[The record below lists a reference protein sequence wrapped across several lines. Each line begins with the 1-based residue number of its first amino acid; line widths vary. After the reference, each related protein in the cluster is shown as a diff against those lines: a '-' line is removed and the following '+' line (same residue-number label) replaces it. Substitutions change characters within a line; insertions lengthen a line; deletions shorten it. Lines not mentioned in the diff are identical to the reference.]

1 MSGIAM
7 LSRRSLLSAA
17 VLAMSA
23 SAARSAAV
31 LSDDGLY
38 IQPWFLQSLLELGD
52 DLTGATE
59 KRKRFA
65 IVWELKGCPYCKDIH
80 LINFAKPEIE
90 TYIKDRFDILQL
102 NIIGSREVID
112 FDGEKLS
119 EKRLAE
125 KYGVRFTP
133 TFQFFPEATDGL
145 AKKKPR
151 EREIVRSQ
159 GYLEPQ
165 KFLATF
171 RFVAERAYEKG
182 TLADYLK
189 AAS

>member
-1 MSGIAM
+1 MTRA
-7 LSRRSLLSAA
+7 LLLALFAA
-17 VLAMSA
+17 LPA
-23 SAARSAAV
+23 SAAQSASV

-38 IQPWFLQSLLELGD
+38 VQPWFLQSLLELGD

-80 LINFAKPEIE
+80 LINFARPEIE
-90 TYIKDRFDILQL
+90 SYIKERFEILQL
-102 NIIGSREVID
+102 NIIGSREVVD

-133 TFQFFPEATDGL
+133 TFQFFPDSADGL
-145 AKKKPR
+145 DKKKPR
-151 EREIVRSQ
+151 DREVLRSQ
-159 GYLEPQ
+159 GYLKPEP
-165 KFLATF
+165 FLATF
-171 RFVAERAYEKG
+171 RFVAERAYENG
-182 TLADYLK
+182 TLADFLK
-189 AAS
+189 RAN

>member
-1 MSGIAM
+1 M
-7 LSRRSLLSAA
+7 LSRRSLLSASA
-17 VLAMSA
+17 LAMSA

-52 DLTGATE
+52 DLSGAAE

-80 LINFAKPEIE
+80 LINFARPEIE
-90 TYIKDRFDILQL
+90 NYVKDRFDILQL
-102 NIIGSREVID
+102 NMIGSREVVD
-112 FDGEKLS
+112 FDGEKLP

-133 TFQFFPEATDGL
+133 TFQFFPEVLDGL

-151 EREIVRSQ
+151 DRELMRSQ
-159 GYLEPQ
+159 GYLEPRQ
-165 KFLATF
+165 FLATF
-171 RFVAERAYEKG
+171 RYVAERAYEKG
-182 TLADYLK
+182 TLADFLK
-189 AAS
+189 RGG

>member
-1 MSGIAM
+1 M

-17 VLAMSA
+17 ALAMSA

-52 DLTGATE
+52 DLSGAAE

-80 LINFAKPEIE
+80 LINFARPEIE
-90 TYIKDRFDILQL
+90 NYVKDRFDILQL
-102 NIIGSREVID
+102 NMIGSREVVD
-112 FDGEKLS
+112 FDGEKLP

-133 TFQFFPEATDGL
+133 TFQFFPEVLDGL

-151 EREIVRSQ
+151 DRELMRSQ
-159 GYLEPQ
+159 GYLEPRQ
-165 KFLATF
+165 FLATF
-171 RFVAERAYEKG
+171 RYVAERAYEKG
-182 TLADYLK
+182 TLADFLK
-189 AAS
+189 RGG

>member
-1 MSGIAM
+1 MAM

-17 VLAMSA
+17 ALAMSMT
-23 SAARSAAV
+23 AARSAAV
-31 LSDDGLY
+31 MSDDGLY

-90 TYIKDRFDILQL
+90 TYVKDRFDILQL
-102 NIIGSREVID
+102 NIIGSREVVD

-133 TFQFFPEATDGL
+133 TFQFFPDTADGL

-151 EREIVRSQ
+151 DREVVRSQ
-159 GYLEPQ
+159 GYLQPEP
-165 KFLATF
+165 FLGTF
-171 RFVAERAYEKG
+171 RYVADRVYEKES
-182 TLADYLK
+182 LADFLK
-189 AAS
+189 RGS